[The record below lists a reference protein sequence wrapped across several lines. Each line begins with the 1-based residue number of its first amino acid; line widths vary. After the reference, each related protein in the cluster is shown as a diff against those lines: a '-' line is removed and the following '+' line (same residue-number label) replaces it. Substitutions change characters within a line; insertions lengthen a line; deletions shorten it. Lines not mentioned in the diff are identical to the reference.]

1 MSRSGDQQQLQKAFS
16 FHQAG
21 RLDDAAELYRRLI
34 RKDPK
39 SFHALHYLGVIEA
52 SRSNYQHVKSLMERS
67 LAIEPPNIQFVENY
81 ATILFQMGDYE
92 SALETSKRGLRLS
105 DVNIPLLYV
114 GAISLL
120 KLREFEASIAQF
132 DRLLLLAPNH
142 IAAINEQGSAL
153 AEIGQYD
160 AALIR
165 FEKVLRL
172 QPQYAEAHVNRGNIF
187 GARKNYE
194 DALAAY
200 DKALALK
207 PDLTDAWIGR
217 GNIFRSLEQY
227 DKAFAAYDAALA
239 SKTDLAGAWLGRGNV
254 NFDLKRHP
262 DALNAYDAALALKPD
277 LAEAWLGRG
286 NVHFYFEHK
295 YQDALA
301 AYDQALTLDSNLGE
315 AWLGRGNVFG
325 ELKRYDEAL
334 TAIDRAL
341 ALKPDLADAW
351 LGRGNVV
358 SERKQYQDAFAAYDK
373 AVMLNPDIDYAA
385 GSRLHSKRHMCEWTN
400 LEAETAQLLSSVRQG
415 RPAAVPFVLLGLPS
429 SAADQLQC
437 AEHFVRSKPAFEPM
451 CGDVYSHSRLRLAY
465 LSSELREHAVAY
477 LTAGLFEHHD
487 RSRFEVTAISF
498 EAGQDSEFCRRI
510 KSGFERFIDA
520 HSQSDQ
526 EIADLIKKLEIDI
539 MVDLNG
545 FTRNGRL
552 GVFARRPAPI
562 QVNYLGYAGTMGADY
577 YDYLVADETVIP
589 REDFGFYSEK
599 VAWLPDSFLPN
610 DDARLIAEQTPS
622 RAELNLPGKAFVFC
636 CFNQSFKI
644 DPDIFDV
651 WMRLLRQVDGSA
663 LWLKENNPEATHNLR
678 LQAEAR
684 GIGPERLIFAA
695 SVPLAA
701 EHLARQRQADLF
713 LDTLHYNAHTTANDA
728 LRVGLPVVTCIG
740 STFAGRVGASLLKAA
755 GLPEL
760 ITTSLEDYEAIALRL
775 AGDPALLASV
785 KARLARNRQSC
796 ALFDTRRYTRHI
808 EAAYAM
814 MWQGHADGRTPESF
828 SVQAVD

>member
-1 MSRSGDQQQLQKAFS
+1 M
-16 FHQAG
+16 
-21 RLDDAAELYRRLI
+21 
-34 RKDPK
+34 
-39 SFHALHYLGVIEA
+39 
-52 SRSNYQHVKSLMERS
+52 
-67 LAIEPPNIQFVENY
+67 
-81 ATILFQMGDYE
+81 
-92 SALETSKRGLRLS
+92 
-105 DVNIPLLYV
+105 
-114 GAISLL
+114 
-120 KLREFEASIAQF
+120 
-132 DRLLLLAPNH
+132 
-142 IAAINEQGSAL
+142 
-153 AEIGQYD
+153 
-160 AALIR
+160 
-165 FEKVLRL
+165 
-172 QPQYAEAHVNRGNIF
+172 
-187 GARKNYE
+187 
-194 DALAAY
+194 AAY

-385 GSRLHSKRHMCEWTN
+385 GSRLHSKLHMCEWTN
-400 LEAETAQLLSSVRQG
+400 LEAETTQLLSSVKQG

-498 EAGQDSEFCRRI
+498 EAGQDFGILPQNQKRLRAVHRRPFA
-510 KSGFERFIDA
+510 KRSGNRRSHQKAGNRHNGRFERIYPQWTTGCFC
-520 HSQSDQ
+520 
-526 EIADLIKKLEIDI
+526 
-539 MVDLNG
+539 
-545 FTRNGRL
+545 
-552 GVFARRPAPI
+552 PAP
-562 QVNYLGYAGTMGADY
+562 GADSGE
-577 YDYLVADETVIP
+577 L
-589 REDFGFYSEK
+589 S
-599 VAWLPDSFLPN
+599 
-610 DDARLIAEQTPS
+610 RLC
-622 RAELNLPGKAFVFC
+622 RHDGR
-636 CFNQSFKI
+636 
-644 DPDIFDV
+644 
-651 WMRLLRQVDGSA
+651 RLL
-663 LWLKENNPEATHNLR
+663 
-678 LQAEAR
+678 
-684 GIGPERLIFAA
+684 
-695 SVPLAA
+695 
-701 EHLARQRQADLF
+701 
-713 LDTLHYNAHTTANDA
+713 
-728 LRVGLPVVTCIG
+728 
-740 STFAGRVGASLLKAA
+740 
-755 GLPEL
+755 
-760 ITTSLEDYEAIALRL
+760 
-775 AGDPALLASV
+775 
-785 KARLARNRQSC
+785 
-796 ALFDTRRYTRHI
+796 
-808 EAAYAM
+808 
-814 MWQGHADGRTPESF
+814 
-828 SVQAVD
+828 